1 MAKQKSD
8 DESKKKKYREVYLYD
23 KRTGAY
29 MGPHDATDGDP
40 TATFTEDKPPF
51 VQADDKTAVFR
62 KGVWEVIAAKS
73 LSEIAEALMK
83 RDHRLQ
89 ASDWTQLEDS
99 QVDKA
104 IWAEYRQK
112 LRDLTAQAGFPSK
125 IEWPE
130 IPSTDKV
137 EKKAEAVIPPV
148 K

>member
-1 MAKQKSD
+1 MAKNQKSD

-29 MGPHDATDGDP
+29 IGPCDATEGDP
-40 TATFTEDKPPF
+40 AGIFTEERPPI
-51 VQADDKTAVFR
+51 VQSDEKTAVFR
-62 KGVWEVIAAKS
+62 KGKWEVIPARS
-73 LSEIAEALMK
+73 ISEIAEALMK
-83 RDHRLQ
+83 RDHML
-89 ASDWTQLEDS
+89 AACDWTQLEDS

-112 LRDLTAQAGFPSK
+112 LRDLPAQEGYPSK
-125 IEWPE
+125 IEWPQ

-137 EKKAEAVIPPV
+137 EKKPEAPA